1 MIDLIKNCVFVSIL
15 FLCISCI
22 NSVPVSFE
30 TESADERPAIITGLI
45 VNRDIYPKT
54 TDITISLPF
63 YDRWSRQQKSR
74 IWDDASFSFETQPYA
89 LRDISMAPFV
99 DRLLISPGDSL
110 HVEIDFADFNN
121 VSISGS
127 GSENNE
133 KLHVFLMKYYT
144 AAWPSF
150 SSVDWDVLDSNGQP
164 RRLYESASDYKN
176 AIDVCLNEQ
185 MIRLQEFVSAENPS
199 EELASFCKQEIEI
212 DYFSNLVGALSLYRS
227 DGEDVSHFFNLGDIE
242 HLFRSDCFNSKLCAL
257 TENITV
263 WLYESIP
270 AEQRRKVFASIEE
283 NASFL
288 TNSAVNGMMSQ
299 MLLTGLFASLLE
311 NNEVDD
317 FEKNLEL
324 FNENV
329 TFPLLKLSIRDRYW
343 EKKAYID
350 NPRLLSEVILN
361 GDKAKDG
368 VFISDRENAGLK
380 LLRDIISSNDGS
392 VIYISIGANWCP
404 GTIQEKPYQQQLAL
418 EFKDEPI
425 RIVNFYLDKGD
436 NIKDDLTGIEDYHL
450 TNDQLIGLDPIFHTG
465 RGIPFY
471 ILIDKHGTIV
481 DYGEHL
487 RPSFE
492 RTEDTIEKLL

>member
-1 MIDLIKNCVFVSIL
+1 MIKKFCVFVSVIIL
-15 FLCISCI
+15 CVSCAHKA
-22 NSVPVSFE
+22 PASFG
-30 TESADERPAIITGLI
+30 TESADEKPAIITGI
-45 VNRDIYPKT
+45 IANRDIYPKT

-74 IWDDASFSFETQPYA
+74 IWDDASFSFEMQPYA

-110 HVEIDFADFNN
+110 HIEIDFADFNN
-121 VSISGS
+121 VSFSGS

-133 KLHVFLMKYYT
+133 KLHVFLMRYYT

-150 SSVDWDVLDSNGQP
+150 SSTDWDVLDSNGQP
-164 RRLYESASDYKN
+164 RRLYENAPDYKD
-176 AIDVCLNEQ
+176 AIDACLNEQ
-185 MIRLQEFVSAENPS
+185 MIRLREFVSTENPS
-199 EELASFCKQEIEI
+199 EELVSFCKQEIEI
-212 DYFSNLVGALSLYRS
+212 DYYSSLVGALSLYRS
-227 DGEDVSHFFNLGDIE
+227 NGEDVSNFFNLGDIG
-242 HLFRSDCFNSKLCAL
+242 HLFRPDCFNSKLCAL
-257 TENITV
+257 TENITG
-263 WLYESIP
+263 WLYGSIP
-270 AEQRRKVFASIEE
+270 ADQRRKVFASIEE

-288 TNSAVNGMMSQ
+288 TRSAVNSMMSQ

-317 FEKNLEL
+317 FEKNLEI

-329 TFPLLKLSIRDRYW
+329 TFPLLKQSIRDRYW
-343 EKKAYID
+343 EKKAYRD

-368 VFISDRENAGLK
+368 ICISGRENAGLK
-380 LLRDIISSNDGS
+380 LLRDIISSNDGL
-392 VIYISIGANWCP
+392 VVYISVGANWCP
-404 GTIQEKPYQQQLAL
+404 GTVQEKPYQQQLAL
-418 EFKDEPI
+418 DLKGKPI

-487 RPSFE
+487 RPSLE
-492 RTEDTIEKLL
+492 KTGDTIEKFL

>member
-1 MIDLIKNCVFVSIL
+1 MIKKFCVFVSVIIL
-15 FLCISCI
+15 CVSCTHKA
-22 NSVPVSFE
+22 PASFG
-30 TESADERPAIITGLI
+30 TESADEKPAIITGI
-45 VNRDIYPKT
+45 IANRDIYPKT

-74 IWDDASFSFETQPYA
+74 IWDDASFSFEMQPYA

-110 HVEIDFADFNN
+110 HIEIDFADFNN
-121 VSISGS
+121 VSFSGS

-133 KLHVFLMKYYT
+133 KLHIFLMRYHT
-144 AAWPSF
+144 AVWPSF
-150 SSVDWDVLDSNGQP
+150 SSTDWDVLDSNGQP
-164 RRLYESASDYKN
+164 RRLYESASEYKD
-176 AIDVCLNEQ
+176 AIDACLNEQ
-185 MIRLQEFVSAENPS
+185 MIRLREFVSTENPS
-199 EELASFCKQEIEI
+199 EELVSFCKQEIEI
-212 DYFSNLVGALSLYRS
+212 DYYSSLVGALSLYRS
-227 DGEDVSHFFNLGDIE
+227 NGEDVSNFFNLGDIG
-242 HLFRSDCFNSKLCAL
+242 HLFRPDCFNSKLCAL
-257 TENITV
+257 TENITG
-263 WLYESIP
+263 WLYGSIP

-283 NASFL
+283 KASFL
-288 TNSAVNGMMSQ
+288 TRSAVNSMMSQ

-317 FEKNLEL
+317 FEKNLEI

-343 EKKAYID
+343 EKKAYRD
-350 NPRLLSEVILN
+350 NPRLLSEMILN

-368 VFISDRENAGLK
+368 VCISGRENAGLK
-380 LLRDIISSNDGS
+380 LLRDIISSNDGL

-404 GTIQEKPYQQQLAL
+404 GTVQEKPYQQQLAL
-418 EFKDEPI
+418 DLKGKPI
-425 RIVNFYLDKGD
+425 RIVNFYLDKED
-436 NIKDDLTGIEDYHL
+436 NIKDGLTGIEDYHL

-487 RPSFE
+487 RPSLE
-492 RTEDTIEKLL
+492 RTKDTIEKFL

>member
-1 MIDLIKNCVFVSIL
+1 MIKKFCVFVSVII
-15 FLCISCI
+15 LCISCARKA
-22 NSVPVSFE
+22 PVSFG
-30 TESADERPAIITGLI
+30 TESADEKPAIITGI
-45 VNRDIYPKT
+45 IANRDAYPKT

-74 IWDDASFSFETQPYA
+74 IWDDASFSFETLPYA
-89 LRDISMAPFV
+89 LRDIAMAPFV

-110 HVEIDFADFNN
+110 HIEIDFEDFNN
-121 VSISGS
+121 VSFSGS

-133 KLHVFLMKYYT
+133 NLHVFLMRYYT
-144 AAWPSF
+144 AVWPSF
-150 SSVDWDVLDSNGQP
+150 SSADWNVLDSNGQP
-164 RRLYESASDYKN
+164 RRLYERASDYKN
-176 AIDVCLNEQ
+176 AIDACLNEH
-185 MIRLQEFVSAENPS
+185 MIRLREFVSTENPS
-199 EELASFCKQEIEI
+199 EELVSFCKQEIEI
-212 DYFSNLVGALSLYRS
+212 DYFSSLVEALSLYRS
-227 DGEDVSHFFNLGDIE
+227 DGEDVSDFFNLGDIE

-288 TNSAVNGMMSQ
+288 TSSAVNSMMSQ
-299 MLLTGLFASLLE
+299 MLLTCLYASLLE

-317 FEKNLEL
+317 FEKNLEI

-329 TFPLLKLSIRDRYW
+329 TFPLLRLSIRDRYW
-343 EKKAYID
+343 EKKAYRD
-350 NPRLLSEVILN
+350 NPRLLSEVILK

-368 VFISDRENAGLK
+368 VYISDRENAGLK

-404 GTIQEKPYQQQLAL
+404 GTVQEKPYQQQLAL
-418 EFKDEPI
+418 ELKEEPI
-425 RIVNFYLDKGD
+425 RIVNFYLDKGE

-492 RTEDTIEKLL
+492 RTENTIEKYL

>member
-1 MIDLIKNCVFVSIL
+1 MIKKFCVFVLVYI
-15 FLCISCI
+15 LCISC
-22 NSVPVSFE
+22 SHKAPASFG
-30 TESADERPAIITGLI
+30 TESADERPAIITGTI
-45 VNRDIYPKT
+45 ANRDTYPNT

-74 IWDDASFSFETQPYA
+74 IWDDASFSFETLPYA

-110 HVEIDFADFNN
+110 HIGIDFDDFNK
-121 VSISGS
+121 VSFSGN

-133 KLHVFLMKYYT
+133 KLNVFLMKYYT

-150 SSVDWDVLDSNGQP
+150 SSVDLDVLDSDGQLK
-164 RRLYESASDYKN
+164 RLYENASDYKK
-176 AIDVCLNEQ
+176 AIDACLNEQ
-185 MIRLQEFVSAENPS
+185 MIRLREFVSTENPS
-199 EELASFCKQEIEI
+199 EELVSFCKQEIEI
-212 DYFSNLVGALSLYRS
+212 DYYSNLVGALSLYRS
-227 DGEDVSHFFNLGDIE
+227 EGEDVSNYFNLGDIE
-242 HLFRSDCFNSKLCAL
+242 HLFRPDCFNSKLCDL
-257 TENITV
+257 TENIAV
-263 WLYESIP
+263 WLYGSIP
-270 AEQRRKVFASIEE
+270 VEQRQKIFTSIEE

-288 TNSAVNGMMSQ
+288 KSSAVNSMMSQ
-299 MLLTGLFASLLE
+299 MLLTGLYASLLE

-317 FEKNLEL
+317 FEKNLEI

-329 TFPLLKLSIRDRYW
+329 TFPLLKQSIRDRYW
-343 EKKAYID
+343 EKKAYCD

-368 VFISDRENAGLK
+368 VCISGRENAGLK

-404 GTIQEKPYQQQLAL
+404 GTVQEKPYQQQLAL
-418 EFKDEPI
+418 ELKDEPI

-436 NIKDDLTGIEDYHL
+436 NIKDDLTGIEDYYL

-471 ILIDKHGTIV
+471 ILIDKQGMMV
-481 DYGEHL
+481 NYGEHL
-487 RPSFE
+487 RPSLE
-492 RTEDTIEKLL
+492 RTKDTIEELL

>member
-1 MIDLIKNCVFVSIL
+1 MLKKHCIFVTICV
-15 FLCISCI
+15 LCISCAHGTPFL
-22 NSVPVSFE
+22 SDAEP
-30 TESADERPAIITGLI
+30 ADERQAIITGNI
-45 VNRDIYPKT
+45 ANRDVYPNT
-54 TDITISLPF
+54 ADITISLPF
-63 YDRWSRQQKSR
+63 YDRWDRQQKSR
-74 IWDDASFSFETQPYA
+74 IWDDTTFSFEMQPYA

-110 HVEIDFADFNN
+110 HIELDFGDFNM
-121 VSISGS
+121 VSFSGR

-133 KLHVFLMKYYT
+133 KLHAFHMKYYAT
-144 AAWPSF
+144 AWPSF
-150 SSVDWDVLDSNGQP
+150 SSVDFNDPVSNGHP
-164 RRLYESASDYKN
+164 KRKYKNASDYKK
-176 AIDVCLNEQ
+176 ATDACLNDQ
-185 MIRLQEFVSAENPS
+185 MTRLHEFIAAENPS
-199 EELASFCKQEIEI
+199 DELTSFCKQEIEI
-212 DYFSNLVGALSLYRS
+212 DYFTSLVGALSSYS
-227 DGEDVSHFFNLGDIE
+227 AVDGEDVSSLFRLSDVE

-257 TENITV
+257 TENITG

-270 AEQRRKVFASIEE
+270 AERRRKVFASIEE

-288 TNSAVNGMMSQ
+288 TSSAVNSMMSQ

-317 FEKNLEL
+317 FEKNLEI

-343 EKKAYID
+343 EKKAYIG
-350 NPRLLSEVILN
+350 NPRLLSEMILN

-368 VFISDRENAGLK
+368 VRISGRENAGLR

-418 EFKDEPI
+418 ELKGKPI

-436 NIKDDLTGIEDYHL
+436 NIKNAFTGIEDYHL

-471 ILIDKHGTIV
+471 ILIDKKGTMV
-481 DYGEHL
+481 NYGEHL
-487 RPSFE
+487 RPSLE
-492 RTEDTIEKLL
+492 RTKDTIEKLF